1 MTDDWKE
8 SHRGFQTHKNKKPPP
23 QQQQQQQQQ
32 TGYDH
37 AERLGQD
44 RRYIGQR
51 SNTVATV

>member
-1 MTDDWKE
+1 MTDDWKG
-8 SHRGFQTHKNKKPPP
+8 SHRGFQARQEKEATAAAAATA
-23 QQQQQQQQQ
+23 